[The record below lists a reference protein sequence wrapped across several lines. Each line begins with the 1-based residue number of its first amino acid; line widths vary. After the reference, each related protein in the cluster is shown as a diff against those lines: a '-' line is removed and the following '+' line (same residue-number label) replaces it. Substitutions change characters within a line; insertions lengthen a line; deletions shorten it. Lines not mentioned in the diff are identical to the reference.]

1 MVWNDL
7 KKCKIED
14 IVGYI
19 NELLEQ
25 NNYNFTKVSSGLGA
39 SESTIRKFITS
50 RGYKRLDN
58 IYQYVG
64 EKDDR
69 CNLRGNTPNDPIIND
84 SDDSSMTGV
93 ISSPDIKENLIYLTK
108 EADTLK
114 SMINWFKT
122 RDDICNT
129 GVIEVKEGIHID
141 LPEANMKRTTIRI
154 NEVIWNEFDKFV
166 EDNKPY
172 EKHTL
177 MAQALK
183 EYMDKYKD

>member
-1 MVWNDL
+1 M
-7 KKCKIED
+7 
-14 IVGYI
+14 
-19 NELLEQ
+19 
-25 NNYNFTKVSSGLGA
+25 LG
-39 SESTIRKFITS
+39 
-50 RGYKRLDN
+50 
-58 IYQYVG
+58 IY
-64 EKDDR
+64 
-69 CNLRGNTPNDPIIND
+69 
-84 SDDSSMTGV
+84 
-93 ISSPDIKENLIYLTK
+93 IKENLIYLTK

-114 SMINWFKT
+114 NMINWFKT

-141 LPEANMKRTTIRI
+141 LPDANIKRTTIRI
-154 NEVIWNEFDKFV
+154 NEAIWNEFDKFV